1 MEVLGISPVD
11 PLPEACPAAND
22 ISVPN
27 TVYVPR
33 ISLDEWKQHIFST
46 RGSRSQWV
54 IGGSLDFANYISS
67 LLNKDELSN
76 DDSISW
82 ATYQSNQMEPLDVVI
97 CVSHQHECY
106 PC

>member
-1 MEVLGISPVD
+1 MGVLGKASVD
-11 PLPEACPAAND
+11 PLPEACLAAKD
-22 ISVPN
+22 LSVPN

-33 ISLDEWKQHIFST
+33 NSSDEWKKYTFST
-46 RGSRSQWV
+46 RGSKSQWV

-82 ATYQSNQMEPLDVVI
+82 TTYQPNQMEPSDVVI

-106 PC
+106 P